1 MLHLVVVDLIVETD
15 LGRDP
20 DDFFALCYLVD
31 AGVKLRAVVISPGD
45 RDQIAV
51 AKGLLT
57 ELGLDVPV
65 GSARPESERSSA
77 GGVHLRFLDRY
88 RHAARRAA
96 DGAGHDVIATVRA
109 RHPEVEL
116 FICGPMQNIGRHL
129 AGGGARF
136 ARATVQG
143 GFLAYASHAHPVL
156 HLQKFEGLD
165 TVPTFNLNG
174 DVKGAVH
181 FLESATPTRFVGKNV
196 CHTIVYDRRVHEAVT
211 ATPAK
216 SRAGELLREVMGMY
230 LEGHPVKMFHDPTAA
245 VCHLHPEIGT
255 WVEGTPYRH
264 SGGWGTR
271 VGRSPHRALADIDR
285 DALWSHLR
293 EGT

>member
-1 MLHLVVVDLIVETD
+1 MVDLIVETD

-31 AGVKLRAVVISPGD
+31 AGVRLRALVISPGD

-51 AKGLLT
+51 AKGLLA
-57 ELGLDVPV
+57 ELGLDIPV
-65 GSARPESERSSA
+65 GSARPESLKLSA
-77 GGVHLRFLDRY
+77 GGVHLRFLERY
-88 RHAARRAA
+88 ALAARREP
-96 DGAGHDVIATVRA
+96 DGPGHEVIAAVRA
-109 RHPEVEL
+109 QHPDVEL
-116 FICGPMQNIGRHL
+116 FICGPMHNVGRHL
-129 AGGGARF
+129 AMDPNPFR
-136 ARATVQG
+136 RATVQG
-143 GFLAYASHAHPVL
+143 GFLAYTAHAHPVM
-156 HLQKFEGLD
+156 HLQKFEGME

-174 DVKGAVH
+174 DVKGATR

-196 CHTIVYDRRVHEAVT
+196 CHTIVYDRDVHQAVT
-211 ATPAK
+211 ATRAK
-216 SRAGELLREVMGMY
+216 SRAGELLREVMTMY
-230 LEGHPVKMFHDPTAA
+230 LEGHPEKMFHDPTAA

-255 WVEGTPYRH
+255 WVDGTPYRQ

-285 DALWSHLR
+285 GALWRHLR